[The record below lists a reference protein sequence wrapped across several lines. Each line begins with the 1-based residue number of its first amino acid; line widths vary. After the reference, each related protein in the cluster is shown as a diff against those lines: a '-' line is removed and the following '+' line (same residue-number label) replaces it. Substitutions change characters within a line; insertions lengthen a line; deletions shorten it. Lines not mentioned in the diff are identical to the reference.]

1 MNCSMALEAS
11 ELERNNV
18 FGSATTTKEQEF
30 QRIFCL
36 TVKNDIG
43 MFALN
48 SALVRKK
55 FALKKGQPEPPAQ

>member
-1 MNCSMALEAS
+1 MYLDPLQQQKNKNF
-11 ELERNNV
+11 R
-18 FGSATTTKEQEF
+18 EF
-30 QRIFCL
+30 FCL

-55 FALKKGQPEPPAQ
+55 LALKKGQPEPPAQ